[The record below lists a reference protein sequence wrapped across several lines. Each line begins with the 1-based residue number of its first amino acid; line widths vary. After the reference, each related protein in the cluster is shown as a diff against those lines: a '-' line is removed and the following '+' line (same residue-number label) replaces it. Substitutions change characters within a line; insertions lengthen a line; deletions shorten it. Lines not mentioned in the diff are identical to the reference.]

1 MIFGKW
7 MNVLPTAGAIV
18 GAGLFV
24 SVIGGFWYWATPKYW
39 KVGYMPTQ
47 PGSGFNHQIHAGKLG
62 MDCRY
67 CHTNVE
73 KSAEANIPPVSTCFG
88 CHAENH
94 VSEQVSVGYT
104 EKVKFVREAYL
115 SDQSVP
121 WRRVHKVPDYVRN
134 FPHQAHVGAGISCLS
149 CHGNIM
155 GMPVVY
161 QHEPLS
167 MGWCLECHREKLPS
181 EYLVPKERVTDL
193 NWVEQHLKDVDAAIK
208 AGQENP
214 VVNGFDAQKVAESLK
229 LNPPSNCGACHY

>member
-67 CHTNVE
+67 CHSNVE
-73 KSAEANIPPVSTCFG
+73 KSAEANIPPVATCFG

-115 SDQSVP
+115 ADQSVP

-181 EYLVPKERVTDL
+181 EYLVPKDRITDL

-208 AGQENP
+208 GGQENP